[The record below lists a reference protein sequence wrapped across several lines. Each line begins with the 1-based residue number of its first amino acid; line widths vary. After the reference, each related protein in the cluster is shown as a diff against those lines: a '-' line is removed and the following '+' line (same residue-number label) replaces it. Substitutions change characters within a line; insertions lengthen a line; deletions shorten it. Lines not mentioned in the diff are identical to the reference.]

1 MTRLRAAKI
10 VLLILFVLLVAWIAN
25 HTYWDETKVPIP
37 PRGEAARN
45 PFYAVQKL
53 AETLGVRTQW
63 DRILTTP
70 DEHAV
75 LVVSTW
81 NWGLS
86 DTRRKQIE
94 HWVEGGG
101 RLVVDRALLMGSD
114 DFERWSGLTRRR
126 EHEKKEDEEDES
138 GERTA
143 LVVQSGSAWGCRKAT
158 DQTSGRGYKL
168 CELDKSHLSAARK
181 VTWELRDEIGA
192 QALRV
197 NVGRGSVTMIN
208 AVPFPHRAL
217 FEGDHAALFVAAT
230 QLRSGDEV
238 RFLSEDSHDSLLTL
252 TWRYGAPVVTIA
264 LLTLALALW
273 RGGTRFGPLVAATDT
288 SRRSLAEQIRGTG
301 LFALRFGGG
310 EALHNATVRAL
321 NEAASRRIS
330 AYDRLPTAE
339 RLAALVRATGFAE
352 DDLQSALYTSG
363 RRRANEL
370 RSAIALLEA
379 ARRRLLLGNTR
390 SSHGN

>member
-1 MTRLRAAKI
+1 MRAAKI
-10 VLLILFVLLVAWIAN
+10 VLLICFIGLVAWIAN
-25 HTYWDETKVPIP
+25 HTYWAEVKVPMP
-37 PRGEAARN
+37 PKGAALRN

-53 AETLGVRTQW
+53 ADTLGAKTRW

-70 DEHAV
+70 PEDAV

-86 DTRRKQIE
+86 DARRKQIE
-94 HWVEGGG
+94 QWVESGG

-114 DFERWSGLTRRR
+114 DFERWSGLARQS
-126 EHEKKEDEEDES
+126 ESQKKNDDEDERE
-138 GERTA
+138 T
-143 LVVQSGSAWGCRKAT
+143 LVAMVEKSSRCRKAT

-168 CELDKSHLSAARK
+168 CGLDRSHLTAARK
-181 VTWELRDEIGA
+181 TSWELRDDLGP

-208 AVPFPHRAL
+208 TVPFLYRTV
-217 FEGDHAALFVAAT
+217 FEGDHAGLFVVAT
-230 QLRSGDEV
+230 QFHSGDEI
-238 RFLSEDSHDSLLTL
+238 RFLSEVSHESLLSL
-252 TWRYGAPVVTIA
+252 AWRYGSPVVLIGSLTI
-264 LLTLALALW
+264 ALALW

-310 EALHNATVRAL
+310 AALHGATVRAL

-330 AYDRLPTAE
+330 AYDRLPTQE
-339 RLAALVRATGFAE
+339 RLEALVRATGFAQ
-352 DDLQSALYTSG
+352 DDLQTALYFSG

-379 ARRRLLLGNTR
+379 ARRRILLGNTR